1 MGPNIHSRGSVYASD
16 VHLLWTKLCHITGVD
31 TFEQY
36 PELRTAL

>member
-1 MGPNIHSRGSVYASD
+1 MLVMSMD
-16 VHLLWTKLCHITGVD
+16 LLWTKLCHITGVD